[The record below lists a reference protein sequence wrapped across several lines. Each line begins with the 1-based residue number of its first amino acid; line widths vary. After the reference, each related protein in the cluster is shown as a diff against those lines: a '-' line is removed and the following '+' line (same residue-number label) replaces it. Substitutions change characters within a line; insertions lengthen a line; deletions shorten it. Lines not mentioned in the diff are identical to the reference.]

1 MKKYLYVASLFLLN
15 CEIVSWIAALAL
27 VAMGL
32 VAFLKAAE
40 KEGVFK

>member
-15 CEIVSWIAALAL
+15 CEVVSWIAAVAL
-27 VAMGL
+27 MVMGL

-40 KEGVFK
+40 REGAFK